1 MVENRGF
8 DLLDYLL
15 ILARWK
21 KFLAVIVIIAA
32 LASYAAIYVFIPV
45 KYDSMAIILP
55 SEQDQMSSIGSLLKS
70 FSNLPVSIPGLK
82 NNKND
87 VYKTIIYSRTMLEK
101 LIAKFDLVKEYD
113 RRYFDEVLEE
123 AAENIF
129 ADENKDGAY
138 EIKVRGSSPQKAADM
153 ANFIVDELNKTIVS
167 MNIQKSKE
175 NREFLERR
183 YDEIKKNLRV
193 SEDSLTRF
201 QKSSGILLA
210 EEQTKASIEAYT
222 KMEAELMSKQSEL
235 EILKKI
241 YGDSAPQVNPA
252 AIAVD
257 QYKSKLESLKKGK
270 ENTDLIMAIKNLPS
284 NAMTYVRLFRDVTI
298 YNKMLEFIIPLY
310 EQVRFEEQKNIPIL
324 QIIDTA
330 KPPEKKAYPQRALL
344 TIIITFITLL
354 LAIFLIVTGEVIKN
368 SANPKVK
375 MLKDSLKIRA

>member
-1 MVENRGF
+1 MTENRGF

-15 ILARWK
+15 ILAKWK
-21 KFLAVIVIIAA
+21 KFLIAVIFVSAIAA
-32 LASYAAIYVFIPV
+32 YAAIYILIPV
-45 KYDSMAIILP
+45 KYDSTAIILP

-70 FSNLPVSIPGLK
+70 FTNLPVSIPGLK
-82 NNKND
+82 TSKND

-101 LIAKFDLVKEYD
+101 LIARFDLVKEYD

-183 YDEIKKNLRV
+183 YDEIKKNLRI

-222 KMEAELMSKQSEL
+222 QMEAELMTKQSEL
-235 EILKKI
+235 AILKKI
-241 YGDSAPQVNPA
+241 YGDDAPQINA
-252 AIAVD
+252 ASIAVD
-257 QYKSKLESLKKGK
+257 QYKTKLENLKKGK

-284 NAMTYVRLFRDVTI
+284 NGMTYVRLFRDVTI

-310 EQVRFEEQKNIPIL
+310 EQVRFEEQKNMPIL
-324 QIIDTA
+324 QIVDNA

-344 TIIITFITLL
+344 TIIITFISLL
-354 LAIFLIVTGEVIKN
+354 VCILIIITGELLKN

-375 MLKDSLKIRA
+375 LLKDSLKLRS